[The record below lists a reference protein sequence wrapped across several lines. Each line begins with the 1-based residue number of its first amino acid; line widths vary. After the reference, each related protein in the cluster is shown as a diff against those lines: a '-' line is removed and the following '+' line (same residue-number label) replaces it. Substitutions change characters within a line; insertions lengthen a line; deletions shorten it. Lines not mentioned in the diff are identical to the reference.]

1 MSEVNSNKHQPM
13 FLFILLVCVGYI
25 GFQQHRIENITQS
38 QINMIEQNAQ
48 KQINEAQ
55 QIIIPRKFNK
65 RKNEEFEKQII
76 VLFEPSI
83 KELGTL
89 INLCP

>member
-1 MSEVNSNKHQPM
+1 
-13 FLFILLVCVGYI
+13 
-25 GFQQHRIENITQS
+25 
-38 QINMIEQNAQ
+38 MIEQNAQ